1 MRVMALIVV
10 ACALVGAGPVA
21 DLLTF
26 PNPAGEAVTLSRT
39 ALDGNPFFQPLGANG
54 RACGTCHV
62 PADGWSLSPATAR
75 RLFDATD
82 GRHPLFRPR
91 DGANAPNL
99 SDASPA
105 ERRAA
110 SSLLLARGVI
120 RVGLPIPPDAEF
132 VLEAVDDPYGFA
144 SARELSLYRRPLPST
159 NLAFLATVMWDGR
172 ESRVS
177 GPMAT
182 SLAQQADAASTV
194 HAQEAVL
201 SDEQRRAIVGFEM
214 GLVTAQH
221 RDTRAEDLAAGGARG
236 GPHALS
242 EQPFFP
248 GINSRREPGG
258 FNRRVFSLF
267 GAWAEATEAR
277 RAVARGETLFN
288 AHAFAGGN
296 FTCTT
301 CHNAPN
307 AGSNSLGA
315 LFDLG
320 LAAESR
326 RAADVP
332 LYTLRCVRSGA
343 KAAAGRVVRTTD
355 PGAAL
360 VTGRCDDIGR
370 FKVPT
375 LRGLAARAPYFHD
388 GSAATLEDVVDFY
401 DKRFAIK
408 LTPGER
414 ADLLAFLRAL

>member
-1 MRVMALIVV
+1 MRLIALLAV
-10 ACALVGAGPVA
+10 AYVLLGAGPVA
-21 DLLTF
+21 DQLVF
-26 PNPAGEAVTLSRT
+26 PNPTGEALTLAPDGVDGT
-39 ALDGNPFFQPLGANG
+39 AFFEPLGANG

-62 PADGWSLSPATAR
+62 PSDGWSISPATAR

-99 SDASPA
+99 PDGTPV

-110 SSLLLARGVI
+110 SSLLLTRGLI

-132 VLEAVDDPYGFA
+132 VLESADDPYHFA
-144 SARELSLYRRPLPST
+144 GARELSLYRRPLPST
-159 NLAFLATVMWDGR
+159 NLAFASTIMWDGR
-172 ESRVS
+172 ESRV
-177 GPMAT
+177 GGAVMANF
-182 SLAQQADAASTV
+182 AQQATGAGVGHGQD
-194 HAQEAVL
+194 AVL
-201 SDEQRRAIVGFEM
+201 SDEQRRAIVAFEL
-214 GLVTAQH
+214 GLVTAQR
-221 RDTRAEDLAAGGARG
+221 RDARARELDADGARG
-236 GPHALS
+236 GPHALAG
-242 EQPFFP
+242 QRFFP
-248 GINSRREPGG
+248 GINSRSQPGG
-258 FNRRVFSLF
+258 FDRRVFSLF
-267 GAWAEATEAR
+267 GAWADAAGAR
-277 RAVARGETLFN
+277 RAVARGEALFN

-315 LFDLG
+315 MFDLG
-320 LAAESR
+320 LTADSR
-326 RAADVP
+326 RAPDVP

-401 DKRFAIK
+401 DKRFAIG
-408 LTPGER
+408 LAPAER
-414 ADLLAFLRAL
+414 ADLVAFLSAL